1 MEEAETL
8 RYNGKIRGKI
18 RTILGLSK
26 KTKKLKTITR
36 NNSLPHTKYK
46 INKANKKSITPF
58 ERGLA
63 LAAKT
68 TSTWNSQPNP
78 SQVYIFDRRV
88 HHGEI
93 GVLLGLYGLHKNDPE
108 LFGLGI
114 GLALDDIH
122 DVNEWFTFKQRNYSN
137 NYFSTANTLDG
148 VVF

>member
-1 MEEAETL
+1 
-8 RYNGKIRGKI
+8 
-18 RTILGLSK
+18 
-26 KTKKLKTITR
+26 
-36 NNSLPHTKYK
+36 
-46 INKANKKSITPF
+46 
-58 ERGLA
+58 LA